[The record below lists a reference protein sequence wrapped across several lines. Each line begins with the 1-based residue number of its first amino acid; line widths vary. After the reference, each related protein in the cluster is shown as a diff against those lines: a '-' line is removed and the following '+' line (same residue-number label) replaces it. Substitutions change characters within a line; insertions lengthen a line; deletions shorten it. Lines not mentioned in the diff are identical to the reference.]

1 MFRNVRVGTRVLAGF
16 GFLGSAM
23 ALSAVVAIVGMG
35 FINNTA
41 ASVYRDRV
49 VPLQQLKRVADGYA
63 VAIVDN
69 THKMRAHT
77 VSLEQGEAT
86 IRAARR
92 TIDSAWTAYTAHA
105 STAEEQALVATV
117 NGVSA
122 NANTAVD
129 ELLALLAKRDS
140 VALVTFA
147 EQRLYPAIDP
157 VSEAIGKE
165 IDLQVQLAGTAY
177 ASGASIFTMFRLL
190 AIIGTV
196 CLFLTALGIGRW
208 TARYLSRGTGAIV
221 GQLEALR
228 TQAIP
233 RVREGAVA
241 MAAGNLDTPVAFEVT
256 PLTVDGGDEIGRL
269 AEGLNGVLEEVQ
281 AMAAAVERSRTTM
294 RAVIREATA
303 VVEAARRGALDHR
316 ADASMFDGAYRELTV
331 GLNDTLGAVAR
342 PLTSAS
348 GVLTRIAGRDLTAR
362 MDDEGLAGDY
372 RQMQQA
378 LNDAVEQLSRAL
390 AEVDLGIEQ
399 VSAGAEQVARGS
411 QDLATGATRQASA
424 LEEISA
430 GLTELDSLS
439 TRNSSHASEARAS
452 AEETRESSQ
461 RGVKVMQELTQAM
474 TEIRANAEA
483 TSKLLKTIDAIAF
496 QTNLLA
502 LNAAVE
508 AARAGE
514 AGRGFAV
521 VAEEVRA
528 LAGRTADA
536 SRETAA
542 MIDGSL
548 AATSRGVS
556 LNESVLEQLQQI
568 DARVAGVSE
577 MVGEIA
583 ALSAR
588 QRDGVHHINDSVE
601 QASLVTQSTAASSE
615 ESAAASEELSSQAA
629 LMLGTIRQFELPTKG
644 GAGGGRPMARRAP
657 ALAEEPA
664 LPR

>member
-23 ALSAVVAIVGMG
+23 AVSAVVAIVGMG

-41 ASVYRDRV
+41 RSVYRERV
-49 VPLQQLKRVADGYA
+49 VPLQQLKLVADGYA

-77 VSLEQGEAT
+77 VSLDEGAAT

-92 TIDSAWTAYTAHA
+92 TIDSAWTAYTASA
-105 STAEEQALVATV
+105 TTADEQTLVATV
-117 NGVSA
+117 NAASA
-122 NANTAVD
+122 NANAAVD
-129 ELLALLAKRDS
+129 ELLALLSRRDS
-140 VALVTFA
+140 VALVSFA
-147 EQRLYPAIDP
+147 EARLYPAIDP
-157 VSEAIGKE
+157 VSEAISGL

-177 ASGASIFTMFRLL
+177 ASGESIFKTFRLL
-190 AIIGTV
+190 AIIGTAL
-196 CLFLTALGIGRW
+196 LFLTALGIGRW

-221 GQLEALR
+221 DQLETLR
-228 TQAIP
+228 TRAIP
-233 RVREGAVA
+233 HVREGAVA
-241 MAAGNLDTPVAFEVT
+241 MAAGKLDQAITLDAE
-256 PLTVDGGDEIGRL
+256 PLHLDGGDEIGRL
-269 AEGLNGVLEEVQ
+269 AEGLNGVLDEVQ
-281 AMAAAVERSRTTM
+281 AMAAAVEQSRTTLQG
-294 RAVIREATA
+294 VIREATA
-303 VVEAARRGALDHR
+303 VVDAARRGALAHR
-316 ADASMFDGAYRELTV
+316 ADASSFDGAYRELV
-331 GLNDTLGAVAR
+331 AGLNDTLGAVAR

-348 GVLTRIAGRDLTAR
+348 QVLTRMAERDLTAR
-362 MDDEGLAGDY
+362 MDDAGLNGEY

-378 LNDAVEQLSRAL
+378 LNEAVGQLSRAL
-390 AEVDLGIEQ
+390 SEVDLGIEQ

-439 TRNSSHASEARAS
+439 TRNSSHASEAQAS
-452 AEETRESSQ
+452 AEETRQSSQ
-461 RGVKVMQELTQAM
+461 RGVQVMHELTQAM

-548 AATSRGVS
+548 AATARGVT

-568 DARVAGVSE
+568 DARVAGVHE

-588 QRDGVHHINDSVE
+588 QRDGVHHINASVE

-629 LMLGTIRQFELPTKG
+629 LMLGTIRQFELATKG
-644 GAGGGRPMARRAP
+644 TMGGGRPMARRAAVP
-657 ALAEEPA
+657 VEETA
-664 LPR
+664 AQR